1 MALTIPSASLRFS
14 RRFGTFLFAIAL
26 LAGLSLDASAKFARE
41 ELRRV
46 PIDRLLRN
54 LEARG
59 AAATSPREKALL
71 EARIGRLHSMAYA
84 YKTEEAETRANRD
97 DPYYGHEGDHAQFEV
112 QHAGTPE
119 RVAAARKHLDEAVK
133 HLDESVRLD
142 GSVLWPRLGLAWC
155 LDQAGNTGR
164 ALALYREVFQS
175 AWKTE
180 KDAQNGMI
188 GDSVAVETARYM
200 EKLLDPQKDAAELAD
215 IRGKT
220 RHLYD
225 IFRTMTPIVVP
236 LDPDAAAS
244 ELMSPRPVEFDLAG
258 IGPRRYAP
266 WPTRRAGWLVY
277 DDSGAGAI
285 TSGLQLFGSVSF
297 WMFWSDGYE
306 VLAALDDDHDGW
318 LTGHEL
324 RGLAVWQDID
334 SNGVSDAGEVRPLS
348 SWDIEALSCRHERD
362 AAGRLYSPRGVVFR
376 SGATRPTYDWIVYQ
390 VSAEP

>member
-1 MALTIPSASLRFS
+1 MRLAPSVSLRFS

-26 LAGLSLDASAKFARE
+26 LAGLSPEASAKFARE

-54 LEARG
+54 LEAKRVG
-59 AAATSPREKALL
+59 ATSPREKALL

-84 YKTEEAETRANRD
+84 YKTEEGQTRPDEEA
-97 DPYYGHEGDHAQFEV
+97 PYYGPVGDHFQFPV
-112 QHAGTPE
+112 QTAGRPE
-119 RVAAARKHLDEAVK
+119 QEASARKHLDEAVK
-133 HLDESVRLD
+133 HLEEAVRLD

-155 LDQAGNTGR
+155 LDQAGNTSR

-175 AWKTE
+175 AWKAE
-180 KDAQNGMI
+180 KDAQPGMI

-200 EKLLDPQKDAAELAD
+200 QKLLDPQKDAAELAD

-225 IFRTMTPIVVP
+225 IFRAMTPIVIP
-236 LDPDAAAS
+236 LEPDAAAS
-244 ELMSPRPVEFDLAG
+244 ALMSPRPVEFDLAG
-258 IGPRRYAP
+258 IGPRHYAP
-266 WPTRRAGWLVY
+266 WPTRSAGWLVY
-277 DDSGAGAI
+277 DDGGAGTI

-297 WMFWSDGYE
+297 WMFWNDGYE

-334 SNGVSDAGEVRPLS
+334 GNGVSDAGEVRPLS
-348 SWDIEALSCRHERD
+348 SWGIEALSCRHERD

>member
-1 MALTIPSASLRFS
+1 
-14 RRFGTFLFAIAL
+14 
-26 LAGLSLDASAKFARE
+26 
-41 ELRRV
+41 
-46 PIDRLLRN
+46 
-54 LEARG
+54 
-59 AAATSPREKALL
+59 
-71 EARIGRLHSMAYA
+71 
-84 YKTEEAETRANRD
+84 
-97 DPYYGHEGDHAQFEV
+97 
-112 QHAGTPE
+112 
-119 RVAAARKHLDEAVK
+119 
-133 HLDESVRLD
+133 
-142 GSVLWPRLGLAWC
+142 
-155 LDQAGNTGR
+155 
-164 ALALYREVFQS
+164 
-175 AWKTE
+175 
-180 KDAQNGMI
+180 
-188 GDSVAVETARYM
+188 
-200 EKLLDPQKDAAELAD
+200 
-215 IRGKT
+215 
-220 RHLYD
+220 
-225 IFRTMTPIVVP
+225 MTPIVIP

-297 WMFWSDGYE
+297 WMFWNDGYE